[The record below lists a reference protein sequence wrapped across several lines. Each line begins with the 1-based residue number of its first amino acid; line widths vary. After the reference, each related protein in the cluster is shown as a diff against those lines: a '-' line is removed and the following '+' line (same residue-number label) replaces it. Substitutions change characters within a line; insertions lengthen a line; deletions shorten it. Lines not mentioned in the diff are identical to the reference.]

1 MRTDL
6 IQLGFKKSAFSA
18 LNEHEAT
25 YKDNGKHGPQWFNT
39 ASNYL
44 DVTKQAL
51 QFKLKACSDVMLMDE
66 QDSFEIR
73 PQALKVLLDPHDAM
87 ALEHGIVCVMKCGLH
102 AELEKVSDSEHLQG
116 LSLKLKAVGL
126 AGPIPDVLLRI
137 CAKTTFFDL
146 SGNTFDFPDEEEG
159 GHTYLR
165 DIVEHVHNFSDQK
178 RVELRNKHEYTDVD
192 GLQHYAKVTQL
203 AIGGCGAIKGAERIS
218 RTMKTIERL
227 PELIDLDIYISGSG
241 LNVVEAKTFGQALA
255 SCASG
260 LQKFVFS
267 GDEGSESVTIATSMT
282 EADFS
287 EKALGTSGAILLSA
301 FLPKCT

>member
-1 MRTDL
+1 
-6 IQLGFKKSAFSA
+6 
-18 LNEHEAT
+18 
-25 YKDNGKHGPQWFNT
+25 
-39 ASNYL
+39 L

-51 QFKLKACSDVMLMDE
+51 QFKLKACSDVMLADE
-66 QDSFEIR
+66 IKHSSDGVMPIQHSSEIR
-73 PQALKVLLDPHDAM
+73 SHALKVLLAPHDTM

-102 AELEKVSDSEHLQG
+102 AELEKVSESEHLQG
-116 LSLKLKAVGL
+116 LSLKLKGVGL

-146 SGNTFDFPDEEEG
+146 SGNSFDFPDEEEG

-165 DIVEHVHNFSDQK
+165 DIVEHVHNFSDQR
-178 RVELRNKHEYTDVD
+178 RVELRNKHECTDVD
-192 GLQHYAKVTQL
+192 GLQHYTKVTQL

-227 PELIDLDIYISGSG
+227 PELIDLDIYVSGSG
-241 LNVVEAKTFGQALA
+241 LNVVEANAFGQALT
-255 SCASG
+255 SCAGG

-267 GDEGSESVTIATSMT
+267 GEEGNESLTMAISMT

-287 EKALGTSGAILLSA
+287 GKALGVSGAILLSA
-301 FLPKCT
+301 FLTKCR